1 MKCCCFTT
9 STSASRELTGG
20 NSSCDLDSDLE
31 TSRGSGGTSIAGH
44 RPNWKAIGG
53 CLPLR
58 RLTFIKSLRM
68 PTPSSAGGGMG
79 HERREL
85 VLRIILRPRASQTQ
99 LIGFRSSIRFP
110 GLHSTRR
117 APRIVRPLPR
127 RWRLLTQP
135 SHPRIQRAAKSIR
148 MHRAARRRRCDAK
161 GPHDLNVAPRT
172 LGSPAKCPICHSRR
186 VRWRS
191 ASAGKSNNS
200 W

>member
-85 VLRIILRPRASQTQ
+85 VLRIILRPRIRGSRERPNQ
-99 LIGFRSSIRFP
+99 LECIGPQGGDGAMRKALTISTWRHGRLVLQRNVRSAILEGCDGAP
-110 GLHSTRR
+110 HRR
-117 APRIVRPLPR
+117 ASRTIPGRAPAPPR
-127 RWRLLTQP
+127 
-135 SHPRIQRAAKSIR
+135 A
-148 MHRAARRRRCDAK
+148 
-161 GPHDLNVAPRT
+161 
-172 LGSPAKCPICHSRR
+172 
-186 VRWRS
+186 
-191 ASAGKSNNS
+191 
-200 W
+200 